1 MNQLK
6 TAITS
11 LSVHCPRPSPDANA
25 SKCEF
30 TLNVGFFFDGTDNN
44 KDHQESKTRNTNVV
58 RLSEAYREDPV
69 IGSFRNY
76 VAGVGTPFT
85 QIDESKAPI
94 FGGPAGAGG
103 EERIIFALFQI
114 INSVYGF
121 LNEQAPRFN
130 RPEMAALCSS
140 DRIPP
145 NPSDSGAQPAR
156 LTARQQTLQSLGLER
171 GLVGDRRLLGE
182 FLRKTASELSRQV
195 TAHATL
201 PKIKSIYIDVF
212 GFSRGAAQARVF
224 VSWLHEF
231 MLGRGELFGV
241 PSYVRMLGLFDTV
254 SSVGRTEVV
263 GGNGHSDWALAED
276 LPIHPDVKNCV
287 HFVALHEL
295 RTNFP
300 CDSIL
305 PAEDAV
311 LPPGWCEH
319 FYPGAH
325 SDVGGGYAPGEQGK
339 GIAFRSATRFEI
351 DDASKLSQVPSND
364 MFDAAVAVCRTHEC
378 MPWIELDSPAGVRAE
393 LGIRFALTRNGE
405 GVEIARRAVN
415 DYFQRLCRVSEGL
428 SVREALRAH
437 ALCYLAWRYQVN
449 EADRFDTLPSVQRAA
464 QTDREGVASY
474 RRGQQILS
482 TQLRLLSTPA
492 PIWDLNLLG
501 DKDVRN
507 GFSRH
512 APEIYA
518 QMKALKQNPGVGDFF
533 DLWVHDSYAG
543 FIGKFN
549 SGATNWVQMS
559 LGNVTHLMAESQ
571 RYVRW
576 RGLYCGGD
584 RQLNARERERIEA
597 VSHA

>member
-1 MNQLK
+1 MDK
-6 TAITS
+6 
-11 LSVHCPRPSPDANA
+11 
-25 SKCEF
+25 
-30 TLNVGFFFDGTDNN
+30 
-44 KDHQESKTRNTNVV
+44 NTNIA

-69 IGSFRNY
+69 MGSFRYY

-85 QIDESKAPI
+85 QLDDSKPPI
-94 FGGPAGAGG
+94 LGSPAGVGG
-103 EERIIFALFQI
+103 EERIVYGLLQI
-114 INSVYGF
+114 INSVHGF
-121 LNEQAPRFN
+121 LNEQARRFD
-130 RPEMAALCSS
+130 RPAMTALCSS
-140 DRIPP
+140 DRIPFSQS
-145 NPSDSGAQPAR
+145 NSSAQPDR
-156 LTARQQTLQSLGLER
+156 LTARQQILKSLGLER
-171 GLVGDRRLLGE
+171 GLVGDKRLLGE
-182 FLRKTASELSRQV
+182 FLRKNASELSRQV
-195 TAHATL
+195 TARATL
-201 PKIKSIYIDVF
+201 PKITAIYVDVF

-224 VSWLHEF
+224 VNWLHEF

-254 SSVGRTEVV
+254 SSVGLTKVA
-263 GGNGHSDWALAED
+263 GGHGHSDWALAED

-305 PAEDAV
+305 PAEDAI

-339 GIAFRSATRFEI
+339 GVALKSETRFEI
-351 DDASKLSQVPSND
+351 DDGNKLSQVPLND
-364 MFDAAVAVCRTHEC
+364 MLEAAVAVCRTHEC
-378 MPWIELDSPAGVRAE
+378 EPWIELDSPAGVKAE

-405 GVEIARRAVN
+405 GVALARRAVD
-415 DYFQRLCRVSEGL
+415 DYFQRLCRVPEGL

-449 EADRFDTLPSVQRAA
+449 AADRFDNLPSVRRAA
-464 QTDREGVASY
+464 QTDPEGLASY
-474 RRGQQILS
+474 RRGQTILS
-482 TQLRLLSTPA
+482 TQLRLLGTRA

-512 APEIYA
+512 APAIYE
-518 QMKALKQNPGVGDFF
+518 QMKSLKQNPGAGDFF
-533 DLWVHDSYAG
+533 DHWVHDSYAG
-543 FIGKFN
+543 FIGKFK
-549 SGATNWVQMS
+549 SGAMNWVQMS
-559 LGNVTHLMAESQ
+559 LGNVTHLMAEPQ

-584 RQLNARERERIEA
+584 KQLNARERKSMDAAA

>member
-1 MNQLK
+1 MPRMG
-6 TAITS
+6 AI
-11 LSVHCPRPSPDANA
+11 
-25 SKCEF
+25 
-30 TLNVGFFFDGTDNN
+30 
-44 KDHQESKTRNTNVV
+44 
-58 RLSEAYREDPV
+58 
-69 IGSFRNY
+69 
-76 VAGVGTPFT
+76 
-85 QIDESKAPI
+85 
-94 FGGPAGAGG
+94 AGAGG
-103 EERIIFALFQI
+103 EERIVYGLLQV
-114 INSVYGF
+114 INSIHGF
-121 LNEQAPRFN
+121 VNNQSQRFN
-130 RPEMAALCSS
+130 EEELVALCSF
-140 DRIPP
+140 DRVLLNQGNSHPQ
-145 NPSDSGAQPAR
+145 AAR

-171 GLVGDRRLLGE
+171 GLVGDKRLLGE

-195 TAHATL
+195 TARATL

-224 VSWLHEF
+224 VNWLHEF

-254 SSVGRTEVV
+254 SSVGRTEVA
-263 GGNGHSDWALAED
+263 GSHGHSDWALAED

-339 GIAFRSATRFEI
+339 GIAFKSETRFEI
-351 DDASKLSQVPSND
+351 DDASKLSQVPLND
-364 MFDAAVAVCRTHEC
+364 MFNAAVAVCQTHEC
-378 MPWIELDSPAGVRAE
+378 APWIELESRTARDMKLPE
-393 LGIRFALTRNGE
+393 RFALTRNGE

-415 DYFQRLCRVSEGL
+415 DYFQRLCRVPEGL

-549 SGATNWVQMS
+549 SGAMNWVQMS